1 MSDDHYLYPGTQTLK
16 NKLDIRDPSQLGKIE
31 RQLVTQRIRQ
41 GVPEGQFD
49 LAHLQ
54 GIHRHLF
61 QDVYSWAGELRQVEI
76 AKGGHQFQFR
86 QYIATGMADVHG
98 RLVKQNYLR
107 GLNKAEFAREAGAI
121 MGDVNYVHPFRE
133 GNGRTQLQYL
143 KQLGQQA
150 GHNVDL
156 GRLDPKGWIEASKRA
171 HAADYAPMSRAI
183 EEAITERGQ
192 ERQGERQ
199 SSLDRARERA
209 AACKEQSRHQGRSK
223 SRGGERER

>member
-1 MSDDHYLYPGTQTLK
+1 MSDDLYLYPGTQTLK
-16 NKLDIRDPSQLGKIE
+16 NKLDIRDPIQLEKIE

-41 GVPEGQFD
+41 GVPEGKFD

-61 QDVYSWAGELRQVEI
+61 QDVYPWAGELRQVEI

-86 QYIATGMADVHG
+86 AYIETGMADVHG
-98 RLVKQNYLR
+98 RLVKRDYLC

-156 GRLDPKGWIEASKRA
+156 ARLDPKGWIEASRHA

-183 EEAITERGQ
+183 EEAIAERGQ
-192 ERQGERQ
+192 QRQ
-199 SSLDRARERA
+199 SSKAVPI
-209 AACKEQSRHQGRSK
+209 GR
-223 SRGGERER
+223 RQEL